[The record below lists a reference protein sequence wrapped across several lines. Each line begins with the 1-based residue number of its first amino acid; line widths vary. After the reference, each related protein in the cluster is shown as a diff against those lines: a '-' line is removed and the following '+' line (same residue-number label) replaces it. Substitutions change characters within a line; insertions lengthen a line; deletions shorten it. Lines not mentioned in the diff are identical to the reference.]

1 MARMTQ
7 ERWQEI
13 TNWPLM
19 IASVLFLAGYSWK
32 VLTDSSGPEV
42 TVVGI
47 IIALTWAL
55 FIVDYLVRLM
65 LAEHRAKWFRTHL
78 FDLVV
83 VALPMFRPL
92 RLLRPFTVVTVL
104 QRTAGTALRSRIVI
118 YGAGA
123 VGLLIYVGS
132 IAVLDAERHAPGAD
146 IVTFG
151 DAVWWAFVTIATV
164 GYGDFAPVTIAG
176 RAVAVGMMIGGVAVV
191 GIVTATLSS
200 WVIERAAFRAHDD
213 DFEAATRGQVRALST
228 QLTALAE
235 RLPEPPSERTES

>member
-19 IASVLFLAGYSWK
+19 IASVVFLVGYSWQ
-32 VLTDSSGPEV
+32 VLTDNSGPGV

-47 IIALTWAL
+47 FMAVTWAM
-55 FIVDYLVRLM
+55 FIIDYIVRFV
-65 LAEHRAKWFRTHL
+65 LAERRAKWFRTHL
-78 FDLVV
+78 FDLAV

-92 RLLRPFTVVTVL
+92 RLLRAFTVVSVL
-104 QRTAGTALRSRIVI
+104 QRTAGAALRSRIVI
-118 YGAGA
+118 YGSGA
-123 VGLLIYVGS
+123 VALLIYVGA
-132 IAVLDAERHAPGAD
+132 IAVLDAERHAPGAN

-151 DAVWWAFVTIATV
+151 DAIWWAFVTIATV
-164 GYGDFAPVTIAG
+164 GYGDFAPVTAPG

-200 WVIERAAFRAHDD
+200 WVIERAAERGNDD
-213 DFEAATRGQVRALST
+213 AEPATRGQMRLLAG
-228 QLTALAE
+228 QLNDLAG
-235 RLPEPPSERTES
+235 RLPEPPTERTEP